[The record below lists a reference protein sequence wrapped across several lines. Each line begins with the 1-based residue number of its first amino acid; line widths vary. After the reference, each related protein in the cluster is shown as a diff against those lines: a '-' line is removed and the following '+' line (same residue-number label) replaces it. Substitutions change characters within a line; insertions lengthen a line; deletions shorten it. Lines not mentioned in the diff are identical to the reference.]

1 MLQPAAVVLDF
12 AIPRRWG
19 LDRRAENLFKCLSLA
34 MLLHFAV
41 MLSGVA
47 RPNLTLQSGE

>member
-19 LDRRAENLFKCLSLA
+19 LDRRAEKASKPGLQA
-34 MLLHFAV
+34 MLLPIALP
-41 MLSGVA
+41 LSGVA
-47 RPNLTLQSGE
+47 TANLTLRSGE